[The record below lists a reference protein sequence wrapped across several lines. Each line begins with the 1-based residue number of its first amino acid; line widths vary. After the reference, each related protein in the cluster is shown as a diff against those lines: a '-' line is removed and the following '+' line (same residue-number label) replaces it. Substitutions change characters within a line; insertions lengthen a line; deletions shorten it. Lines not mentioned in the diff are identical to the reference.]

1 MQKISYFLTIAVVC
15 SLAAW
20 SSNGSEG
27 DGSAAT
33 GSKGSKGFTKTP
45 SGLSYN
51 IHTKNAG
58 EKAKFGD
65 FLTLQMQYTT
75 MSDSVIFSS
84 YKKDKPLSFKFQKT
98 LFKGILNEGL
108 TQMAAGD
115 SASFYVPADSLY
127 SNRLPKFLKE
137 GDKLKYTISLQKIQS
152 QAEYQKERN
161 EVKAVRT
168 TADNKQIDAYVAE
181 KSLKLEKTASGL
193 RYAIS
198 AAGSGETPRA
208 DQTVKMK
215 YTAKL
220 LNGTEVETSNGEAK
234 EMPLNRQVR
243 GLREGLMLL
252 KKGGKGTFI
261 IPSTLAY
268 GERQR
273 GSIPGNS
280 VLVYDVEVTDITA
293 NAAPKKGGKSKNVPK
308 PAKK

>member
-1 MQKISYFLTIAVVC
+1 MQKFSYFLTIAYLC
-15 SLAAW
+15 SLAAC

-27 DGSAAT
+27 GSAVSST
-33 GSKGSKGFTKTP
+33 NSKGFTQTP

-51 IHTKNAG
+51 IHTKNEG

-84 YKKDKPLSFKFQKT
+84 YNKENPLSFKFQKT

-152 QAEYQKERN
+152 QEEYQKERN
-161 EVKAVRT
+161 DAKALRT
-168 TADNKQIDAYVAE
+168 TEDNKQIDAYLSG
-181 KSLKLEKTASGL
+181 KSLKMETTPSGL
-193 RYAIS
+193 RHAIS
-198 AAGSGETPRA
+198 EEGSGETPRA

-220 LNGTEVETSNGEAK
+220 LDGTEVESSKGEAK

-243 GLREGLMLL
+243 GLREGLMML
-252 KKGGKGTFI
+252 KKGGKATFL

-273 GSIPGNS
+273 GTIPGNS
-280 VLVYDVEVTDITA
+280 VLVYDVEITDIIA
-293 NAAPKKGGKSKNVPK
+293 NETPKSAPKKQNVPK